1 LETLKRWGWNND
13 WSARFTSHA
22 EAGCLPGRISVEH
35 RGLYHYHSPHGEGV
49 ASVSGR
55 LRHLAVSR
63 ADFPAVGDF
72 VALRVSADAG
82 PAVIEAVLPRTNK
95 LSRKSAGES
104 GDEQLLAAN
113 LDILFLITSLNLDLN
128 PSRLERFL
136 AAAALPACENVL
148 LLTKS
153 DLCDSPAAAVANL
166 RARLG
171 DVPVHAVST
180 ITGDGLDA
188 LAPYLRGARTAAML
202 GSSGV
207 GKSTLLNRLLGSN
220 RQEVNPVRAD
230 DDRGRHTT
238 TRRELV
244 ALPSGGLL
252 IDSPG
257 IRELQLWAEASDV
270 SAAFD
275 DVTQLAQ
282 DCPFTDCS
290 HVHEPRCAVLLA
302 VAEGRLDQ
310 ARYDSFMKLGRELA
324 YEEAR
329 TDSRAARQRKQHER
343 RIHRIY
349 EKQHRKQKKSG
360 GAEPRF

>member
-1 LETLKRWGWNND
+1 METLKRWGWND
-13 WSARFTSHA
+13 EWSRRFMDHA
-22 EAGCLPGRISVEH
+22 QAGCLPGRVSVEH
-35 RGLYHYHSPHGEGV
+35 RGLFHYHGPHGEGV

-55 LRHLAVSR
+55 LRHLAVGR
-63 ADFPAVGDF
+63 ADFPAVGDW
-72 VALRVSADAG
+72 VAIRVSADG
-82 PAVIEAVLPRTNK
+82 SPAVIEAVLERTNK

-104 GDEQLLAAN
+104 GEEQLLAAN
-113 LDILFLITSLNLDLN
+113 LDVLFLVTSLNLDLN

-136 AAAALPACENVL
+136 AAAALPGCQPVL

-153 DLCDSPAAAVANL
+153 DLCDTVTTVVADL

-171 DVPVHAVST
+171 DLLVHAVSAL
-180 ITGDGLDA
+180 TGDGIDA
-188 LAPYLRGARTAAML
+188 LAPYLSDGRTAAML

-207 GKSTLLNRLLGSN
+207 GKSTLLNRLLGLD
-220 RQEVNPVRAD
+220 RQEVSPVRAD

-257 IRELQLWAEASDV
+257 IRELQLWAEGTDV
-270 SAAFD
+270 DAAFD
-275 DVTQLAQ
+275 DIARLAET
-282 DCPFTDCS
+282 CPFNDCS

-302 VAEGRLDQ
+302 LAEGRLDQ
-310 ARYDSFMKLGRELA
+310 ARYDSFLKLRRELA
-324 YEEAR
+324 HQEAR
-329 TDSRAARQRKQHER
+329 VDGRAARERKQQER

-349 EKQHRKQKKSG
+349 QKQHRKQRNQG
-360 GAEPRF
+360 DI